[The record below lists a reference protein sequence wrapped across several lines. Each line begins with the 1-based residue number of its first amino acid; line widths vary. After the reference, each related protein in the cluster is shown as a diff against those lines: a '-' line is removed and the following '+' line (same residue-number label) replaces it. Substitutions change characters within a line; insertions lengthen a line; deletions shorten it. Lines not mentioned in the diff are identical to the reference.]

1 MRRES
6 LMSVLR
12 HYFISDNL
20 DDLEVLE
27 EELEAR
33 NVETSQIHVLSL
45 DDSGTENH
53 VHIHDV
59 TSLMKRDVIHS
70 GEMGFLVGVIGAVLV
85 LAGAYFFEL
94 TNTAAGWI
102 PFIFLS
108 VVVLGFCTWEGG
120 FIGIQRTNVH
130 FKRFEEV
137 LNQGKHVFFVDLT
150 ADQEGILDD
159 LIKRHPGL
167 ELAGTEKGTPALVM
181 KGQKQ
186 IPHLLR
192 ETLP

>member
-1 MRRES
+1 
-6 LMSVLR
+6 MSVLR

-59 TSLMKRDVIHS
+59 SSLMKRDVIHS
-70 GEMGFLVGVIGAVLV
+70 GEMGFLVGVVGAVLV

-108 VVVLGFCTWEGG
+108 VIVLGFCTWEGG

-150 ADQEGILDD
+150 TDQEGILDD
-159 LIKRHPGL
+159 LVKRHPGL